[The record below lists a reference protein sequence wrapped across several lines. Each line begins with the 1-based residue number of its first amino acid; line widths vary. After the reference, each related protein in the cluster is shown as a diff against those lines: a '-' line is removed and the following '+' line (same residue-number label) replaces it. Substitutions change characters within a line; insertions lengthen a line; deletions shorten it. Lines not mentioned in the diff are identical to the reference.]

1 MKQYFPDYMSYGLSY
16 STSSDGG
23 GGAGE
28 ISPGD
33 VTYSMV
39 TIGNN
44 TVLYVWTLL
53 LREQI
58 LKILITRKK
67 IVTVWW
73 DVS

>member
-1 MKQYFPDYMSYGLSY
+1 MYAEGLRILWGVLGLMKQYFPDYMSYGLSY

-23 GGAGE
+23 GGAGK

-44 TVLYVWTLL
+44 TVLYV
-53 LREQI
+53 
-58 LKILITRKK
+58 
-67 IVTVWW
+67 
-73 DVS
+73 